1 VNYIR
6 IKNWKNHQHYTGRNP
21 PWIKLHNSLF
31 DDYEF
36 CQLDNDS
43 KLCLVLLWLLASRAT
58 KFHADGD
65 PMLPD
70 DEQHLAG
77 KIGMGKK
84 LPLKTLKSLGFLI
97 MSQDASNLQAKCSS
111 ERERE
116 TERETYKEETE
127 KKAFMLPPS
136 IRPEVWKSF
145 EEHRKKKR
153 APMTDRA
160 RQLTV
165 DACANIGGDP
175 NELLE
180 QSILRGWTSVFPIK
194 VQLVGISEQ
203 VPTKK
208 KRVVT
213 QQNCHCGKPA
223 TTRIGDDYEC
233 DECITKGQ

>member
-1 VNYIR
+1 MNYVR

-43 KLCLVLLWLLASRAT
+43 KLCLVLLWLLASRST

-84 LPLKTLKSLGFLI
+84 LPLKTLKSLGFLVVCH
-97 MSQDASNLQAKCSS
+97 DASVLQAKCSS
-111 ERERE
+111 ETE
-116 TERETYKEETE
+116 TETYKEETE
-127 KKAFMLPPS
+127 KKAKVAFVLPPS
-136 IRPEVWKSF
+136 IRPEVWQAF
-145 EEHRKKKR
+145 EEHRKVKR
-153 APMTDRA
+153 SPLTDHA

-165 DACANIGGDP
+165 NACVKIGGDP
-175 NELLE
+175 NKLIEHA
-180 QSILRGWTSVFPIK
+180 ILRGWKTVFPIT
-194 VQLVGISEQ
+194 GQ
-203 VPTKK
+203 VSPPPEPPKK
-208 KRVVT
+208 KKPIP
-213 QQNCHCGKPA
+213 QNCYCGKPA
-223 TTRIGDDYEC
+223 TIRIGDDWSC
-233 DECITKGQ
+233 DECSIK